1 MKLCGSISLHIRP
14 FAVQIYVGGV
24 NAVSGELRTD
34 DQSKTLRRLTKM
46 ANKESIQDY
55 IVAPEQLWLDGIADK
70 QGSVRQFV
78 AMPLGSGYSVEA
90 QITGRD
96 EVGGI
101 QLMVVPSYPPHTPFR
116 GPPAPGTMFL
126 FVKMATGKTLHIHNV
141 VQDTTIEQLQQH
153 VEAVEGLPVD
163 QQRMIWSAQL
173 FKTRKYLARVV

>member
-1 MKLCGSISLHIRP
+1 MWIRFTSSRP

-46 ANKESIQDY
+46 ANNEPIQDY
-55 IVAPEQLWLDGIADK
+55 IVAPKQLWLDGIADK

-90 QITGRD
+90 QITGHD

-101 QLMVVPSYPPHTPFR
+101 QFMVVPSYPTHTLFR
-116 GPPAPGTMFL
+116 GPSAPGTMSL
-126 FVKMATGKTLHIHNV
+126 FVKMLTGKTLDIHNV
-141 VQDTTIEQLQQH
+141 VQNTTIEQLQQH
-153 VEAVEGLPVD
+153 VEAVEGIPVD
-163 QQRMIWSAQL
+163 QQRMLWSTL
-173 FKTRKYLARVV
+173 LLKTRKYFARVV